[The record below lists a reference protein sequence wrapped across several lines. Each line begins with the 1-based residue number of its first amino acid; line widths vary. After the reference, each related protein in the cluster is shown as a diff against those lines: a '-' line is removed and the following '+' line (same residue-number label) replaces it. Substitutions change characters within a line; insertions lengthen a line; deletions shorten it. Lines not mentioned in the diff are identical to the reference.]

1 MSLPRDAQS
10 HRAVKAFERAGW
22 EVDRIK
28 GSHHILTKPGVE
40 PILSVPCHKG
50 KPLKPKLLSKL
61 IKAAG
66 LSVEQFIELYR

>member
-1 MSLPRDAQS
+1 MS
-10 HRAVKAFERAGW
+10 HRTVKAFGRAGW
-22 EVDRIK
+22 SVDRIR

-40 PILSVPCHKG
+40 YILSVPCHKG

-66 LSVEQFIELYR
+66 LTVKEFVELYR